1 MSWPY
6 DLESRGVRAL
16 PHRLRLKNLLGRLGR
31 YDFSAGNYAD
41 VGCGDGYVTAQV
53 MRATHARNCDGLDF
67 DAALL
72 KTGEEAF
79 ADIRFIQCNLNS
91 AVSLPEKYDFVT
103 CFETLEHVTN
113 LTLAVRNLLGLT
125 KPGGLLILT
134 VPIEVGYIGTAKFL
148 AKTVLWQDRLTEAF
162 PAYPGMHRQ
171 YLKALVLDHGISQ
184 FREQGNNLGYW
195 PGHWGF
201 DYRKLEVLFR
211 EVGAHVRSERF
222 LTTRYFEI
230 RP

>member
-6 DLESRGVRAL
+6 DFDTRGIRAL
-16 PHRLRLKNLLGRLGR
+16 PHRLRLNGLLERLGR
-31 YDFSAGNYAD
+31 HDFSSGSYAD
-41 VGCGDGYVTAQV
+41 VGCGDGYVTTQV
-53 MRATHARNCDGLDF
+53 MQVTHARSCDGLDF
-67 DAALL
+67 DSTLL
-72 KTGEEAF
+72 ESGEKAF
-79 ADIRFIQCNLNS
+79 ADIRFIQCNLNTG
-91 AVSLPEKYDFVT
+91 VNLPTQYDFVT

-113 LTLAVRNLLGLT
+113 LTVAVKNLLSLT

-134 VPIEVGYIGTAKFL
+134 VPIEVGFIGTTKFL

-162 PAYPGMHRQ
+162 SPYPGMHRQ

-184 FREQGNNLGYW
+184 FREQGNTLGYW

-201 DYRKLEVLFR
+201 DYRKIELLFKGL
-211 EVGAHVRSERF
+211 GAQVKSERF
-222 LTTRYFEI
+222 LTTRYFEV